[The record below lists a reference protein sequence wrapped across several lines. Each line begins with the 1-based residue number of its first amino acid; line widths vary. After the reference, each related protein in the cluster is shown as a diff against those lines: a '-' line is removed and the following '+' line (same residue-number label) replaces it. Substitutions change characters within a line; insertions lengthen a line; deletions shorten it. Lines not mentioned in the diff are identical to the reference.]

1 MGRNSQRKGRSAE
14 LELVKLLRDAGYQDA
29 APGPPMSF
37 GTTPD
42 ITGLPGVHI
51 EVKSIRNLD
60 LPAALRQAR
69 EDSAYFEDGLPT
81 VFHRHRGA
89 GWVVSVTLTDWL
101 TLYDGWAKCRKVQD
115 LDTEKKRRPKG

>member
-1 MGRNSQRKGRSAE
+1 MGRTSQRKGREAE
-14 LELVKLLRDAGYQDA
+14 LELVRLLREAGYQTA

-37 GTTPD
+37 GVVPD
-42 ITGLPGVHI
+42 VVGLPKVHI
-51 EVKSIRNLD
+51 EVKSVRSLD

-89 GWVVSVTLTDWL
+89 GWVVSMTLADWIR
-101 TLYDGWAKCRKVQD
+101 LYKAAQKNLNGERI
-115 LDTEKKRRPKG
+115 